1 MEVHG
6 NSFTNGVMMIILQ
19 NGIGYL
25 NMMDTGMNTIIITNI
40 KHFIK
45 PIKPNKTMKTTF
57 FLLLGI
63 FLMFPLL
70 GQKPTMIEKKK
81 MYNYKAYSWQQGD
94 RYNPTVAGVFSFLI
108 PGLGQITSGEAG
120 RGLAFLVPSVVAEV
134 VFFES
139 ERKFN
144 EENVKLFPD
153 ISKQKEY
160 ASQVI
165 ISGIAVIGL
174 SIWSAIDAVH
184 VAKVNNMYFRDKS
197 KNNVSL
203 KIKPY
208 TNILPDNN
216 VGYGLSFAMSF

>member
-1 MEVHG
+1 
-6 NSFTNGVMMIILQ
+6 
-19 NGIGYL
+19 
-25 NMMDTGMNTIIITNI
+25 
-40 KHFIK
+40 
-45 PIKPNKTMKTTF
+45 MKKSI

-70 GQKPTMIEKKK
+70 GQKPTMIEKMK

-94 RYNPTVAGVFSFLI
+94 RYNPGIAGVLSLLI

-120 RGLAFLVPSVVAEV
+120 RGFAFLVPSVVAEV
-134 VFFES
+134 VFYES
-139 ERKFN
+139 ERKFY
-144 EENVKLFPD
+144 EESV
-153 ISKQKEY
+153 ISKKKEY

-197 KNNVSL
+197 KNNISL

-208 TNILPDNN
+208 TNILPDKN
-216 VGYGLSFAMSF
+216 VGYSLSFAISF

>member
-1 MEVHG
+1 MKK
-6 NSFTNGVMMIILQ
+6 
-19 NGIGYL
+19 
-25 NMMDTGMNTIIITNI
+25 TI
-40 KHFIK
+40 
-45 PIKPNKTMKTTF
+45 

-94 RYNPTVAGVFSFLI
+94 RYNPTIAGVLSLLI

-120 RGLAFLVPSVVAEV
+120 RGFAFLIPSVVAEV
-134 VFFES
+134 VFYDSKEKFDKES
-139 ERKFN
+139 
-144 EENVKLFPD
+144 V
-153 ISKQKEY
+153 ISKKTEY
-160 ASQVI
+160 AFQGI

-174 SIWSAIDAVH
+174 SIWSAIDAAQ

-197 KNNVSL
+197 KNDVSL

-216 VGYGLSFAMSF
+216 VGYGLSFAISF